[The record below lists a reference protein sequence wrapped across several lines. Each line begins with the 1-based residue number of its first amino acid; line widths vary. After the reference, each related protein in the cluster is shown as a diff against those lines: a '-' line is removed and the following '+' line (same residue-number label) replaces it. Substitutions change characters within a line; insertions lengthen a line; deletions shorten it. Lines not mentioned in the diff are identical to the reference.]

1 MKTLSIFGFTGSI
14 GTQALDIVRENKES
28 FELDVLVCNQ
38 DIEKALEV
46 VEEFKPKHIFFS
58 NPKAKEKFKVKNN
71 FDTELFDSLEQLT
84 AYVEQNHSDLYL
96 SAISSFEC
104 LELTMVAARSGKSLL
119 LANKESLVVLGDV
132 IINEAKRSNTNII
145 PIDSEHFSLFC
156 SLRKMDSMDINKV
169 LITASGG
176 PFIGQSIEQVK
187 NKSVTEALKHPNW
200 DMGSKITIDSA
211 TLVNKCFELI
221 EAKFLFDLN
230 PDSLGVLVHPESKM
244 HSLVE
249 LNDGSVE
256 AQLSVPSML
265 IPLSYG
271 LLGHHSEKTRN
282 TFSLDMFGDN
292 ISLNL
297 QKFPE
302 DRYQLIEIA
311 IDVMKNKQ
319 NRGLVFATIN
329 DFAVR
334 RYLNEEISFGEIYNL
349 IFTNYEKI
357 PNKEISSLDEI
368 RTNRLEILDYLNK

>member
-1 MKTLSIFGFTGSI
+1 
-14 GTQALDIVRENKES
+14 
-28 FELDVLVCNQ
+28 
-38 DIEKALEV
+38 
-46 VEEFKPKHIFFS
+46 
-58 NPKAKEKFKVKNN
+58 
-71 FDTELFDSLEQLT
+71 
-84 AYVEQNHSDLYL
+84 
-96 SAISSFEC
+96 
-104 LELTMVAARSGKSLL
+104 
-119 LANKESLVVLGDV
+119 
-132 IINEAKRSNTNII
+132 
-145 PIDSEHFSLFC
+145 
-156 SLRKMDSMDINKV
+156 MDSMDINKV
-169 LITASGG
+169 FITASGG

-319 NRGLVFATIN
+319 NRGPSVLFI
-329 DFAVR
+329 FH
-334 RYLNEEISFGEIYNL
+334 YIYGN
-349 IFTNYEKI
+349 F
-357 PNKEISSLDEI
+357 D
-368 RTNRLEILDYLNK
+368 

>member
-1 MKTLSIFGFTGSI
+1 MDK
-14 GTQALDIVRENKES
+14 
-28 FELDVLVCNQ
+28 DVL
-38 DIEKALEV
+38 EKAQQMAKIITNELGGSGLFGVEFFVKEDEIIFSELSPRPHDTGMVTLYTQNLSEFDLHARAVLGLPIPKIELLREGASHV
-46 VEEFKPKHIFFS
+46 V
-58 NPKAKEKFKVKNN
+58 
-71 FDTELFDSLEQLT
+71 
-84 AYVEQNHSDLYL
+84 
-96 SAISSFEC
+96 
-104 LELTMVAARSGKSLL
+104 
-119 LANKESLVVLGDV
+119 LANKESLVVHGDV
-132 IINEAKRSNTNII
+132 IINEAKRSNTDII

-169 LITASGG
+169 FITASGG
-176 PFIGQSIEQVK
+176 PFISQSIEQVK

-230 PDSLGVLVHPESKM
+230 PDSLGVLVHPESKI

-302 DRYQLIEIA
+302 DRYQWIESA
-311 IDVMKNKQ
+311 IEVMKNKQ

-357 PNKEISSLDEI
+357 PKKEISSLDEI